1 MRYEALFGAGYF
13 KTEELRWAFFFG
25 SLWRALCSLLHRKAI
40 VLYIYE
46 NSFSLY
52 ISRLETN
59 YNHPI
64 TFSTTHSPF
73 PSLF

>member
-13 KTEELRWAFFFG
+13 KTEELGWAFFFG
-25 SLWRALCSLLHRKAI
+25 SLQRALCSLLHPKAI
-40 VLYIYE
+40 LLYKYE
-46 NSFSLY
+46 NTFSLY
-52 ISRLETN
+52 ISWLETN
-59 YNHPI
+59 CNHPI